1 MEKMLAR
8 WEIRRWVEDTRIFS
22 LKINK
27 SEALSSEK
35 MAGADI

>member
-1 MEKMLAR
+1 MQKRLAR
-8 WEIRRWVEDTRIFS
+8 CGIRRWVEDTRIVS
-22 LKINK
+22 LKINT